1 MQKTIIYLL
10 ICLIGIISAPLKAE
24 QITFNHLTTEDGLSQ
39 FSVNALYSDEN
50 GVLWIGTREG
60 LNRYDGHSIQ
70 TYKFHKNDPSSLF
83 SNVVSRIVGNQ
94 QGKIYLLCTGG
105 VAELD
110 LTTQKFKTLKQGNI
124 NAIYYDQ
131 QLFIA
136 IHNEIHSYDEKTGK
150 FSLFAQVPEKVNINT
165 ILHDGQTFWLGTNT
179 HGVYS
184 YNIQN
189 KQFTHPITKGNI
201 ASIYKDSDNNIW
213 IGSWEEGLYCVSP
226 NQTIRNFQHKANSN
240 SLSSDFVRAICED
253 NLGNLW
259 IGTFNGLN
267 KYNKKT
273 GEFSN
278 YTSEDET
285 ETKLTHSSIWCIVKD
300 KQGTLWLGTYFGG
313 VNFFNPEYE
322 NYNYYRFSNHP
333 GNGLSSP
340 IVGRMVEDNKG
351 NLWIATEGGGLN
363 YYDRESHQFKWF
375 KLNQVP
381 NNNISPNN
389 LKSLYYDQEND
400 ILWIGTHLGGL
411 YRFVPKNRSVYQFQK
426 GRRKSPHIAFRHC
439 A

>member
-83 SNVVSRIVGNQ
+83 SNVVLRIVGNQ

-165 ILHDGQTFWLGTNT
+165 ILHDGQTF
-179 HGVYS
+179 
-184 YNIQN
+184 
-189 KQFTHPITKGNI
+189 
-201 ASIYKDSDNNIW
+201 
-213 IGSWEEGLYCVSP
+213 
-226 NQTIRNFQHKANSN
+226 
-240 SLSSDFVRAICED
+240 
-253 NLGNLW
+253 
-259 IGTFNGLN
+259 
-267 KYNKKT
+267 
-273 GEFSN
+273 
-278 YTSEDET
+278 
-285 ETKLTHSSIWCIVKD
+285 
-300 KQGTLWLGTYFGG
+300 
-313 VNFFNPEYE
+313 
-322 NYNYYRFSNHP
+322 
-333 GNGLSSP
+333 
-340 IVGRMVEDNKG
+340 
-351 NLWIATEGGGLN
+351 
-363 YYDRESHQFKWF
+363 
-375 KLNQVP
+375 
-381 NNNISPNN
+381 
-389 LKSLYYDQEND
+389 
-400 ILWIGTHLGGL
+400 
-411 YRFVPKNRSVYQFQK
+411 
-426 GRRKSPHIAFRHC
+426 
-439 A
+439 